1 LRAESLEIE
10 TSSLKTSPVRRIRH
24 AAGDE
29 LESKFEKSH
38 AARAEFAAAFHPSL
52 SWTHYRAIMQVEKP
66 DAREFYEKEG
76 DNPTIGLI
84 LCSQKNVTVARY
96 SVLKESRQL
105 FATKYRLHLPTEDE
119 LARVL
124 KREILA
130 IHEAAIEKGGRR

>member
-1 LRAESLEIE
+1 
-10 TSSLKTSPVRRIRH
+10 
-24 AAGDE
+24 
-29 LESKFEKSH
+29 
-38 AARAEFAAAFHPSL
+38 
-52 SWTHYRAIMQVEKP
+52 MQVEKP